1 MFICFVCFH
10 LNSRAE
16 VSPRVLIGVSGSDGE
31 SAATGPESLLLKVA
45 MQKKTEASRERM
57 YVHHLWLPT
66 SGPGAGKAHRVRQQS
81 ASCLLNELFLYSSSF
96 RPYQV
101 TTTLIWRMF
110 HQSWLIVSYESEG
123 TPGSWLNTNV
133 LIDFTTKIKN
143 TQYVLMENCAKMLH
157 VGDRFFLFMYWFTFN
172 TKFVCL
178 SRHHPSRRYAKC
190 ATERLKGRRNSG
202 ADVTKFKH
210 LHIWTKSGNKASDS
224 FSHGPRAPRIRQ
236 ESVLDSW
243 LNSPQWILN

>member
-16 VSPRVLIGVSGSDGE
+16 VSPRVLIRVSGSDGE

-81 ASCLLNELFLYSSSF
+81 ALCLLNELFLYSSSF

-110 HQSWLIVSYESEG
+110 HQSWLIVSCESEG

-133 LIDFTTKIKN
+133 LIDFTNKIKIPN
-143 TQYVLMENCAKMLH
+143 IYWWKTVPKCYTWVIYFFYSCIDLLLIQNLCVSHGTTQAADMQNAPRS
-157 VGDRFFLFMYWFTFN
+157 D
-172 TKFVCL
+172 
-178 SRHHPSRRYAKC
+178 SRDGGTPAL
-190 ATERLKGRRNSG
+190 TWRNSNTCTYG
-202 ADVTKFKH
+202 PSLGIKPATAFRTVPV
-210 LHIWTKSGNKASDS
+210 LRASVRSLCWTAGWIHHS
-224 FSHGPRAPRIRQ
+224 
-236 ESVLDSW
+236 ES
-243 LNSPQWILN
+243 